1 MGRRS
6 RYRSLKG
13 KLLRGDSEEE
23 GGEEVAAEE
32 VAEVHEVVEAVVAV
46 DEEVVAAVTETG
58 TADRAVT

>member
-6 RYRSLKG
+6 RYQSLKG
-13 KLLRGDSEEE
+13 KLLRVDSEEE
-23 GGEEVAAEE
+23 GGEEAAEE

>member
-1 MGRRS
+1 V
-6 RYRSLKG
+6 
-13 KLLRGDSEEE
+13 DSEEE
-23 GGEEVAAEE
+23 GGEEAAEE